1 MKAENRYTENPVQ
14 DLLNAVVM
22 QAAEDYREYS
32 ARLLK
37 NPKDWAAAKEKEAI
51 RRFFFSPEFGY
62 YTTVEGKM
70 VLNRLDQEIAAA
82 EKAVQACQQIEVL
95 IRQEARLLA
104 KRILQQQSDGED
116 KRVEIA
122 DRKEKINDL
131 ISALQSQQMQVAKYM
146 QNQLNKMTCASVKA
160 KATREL
166 KEDIL
171 NGKEDLWN

>member
-1 MKAENRYTENPVQ
+1 
-14 DLLNAVVM
+14 
-22 QAAEDYREYS
+22 
-32 ARLLK
+32 
-37 NPKDWAAAKEKEAI
+37 
-51 RRFFFSPEFGY
+51 
-62 YTTVEGKM
+62 M

-104 KRILQQQSDGED
+104 KRILQQQYDGED

-166 KEDIL
+166 KED
-171 NGKEDLWN
+171 LWY